1 MISPAVLS
9 AVIVVLI
16 VAFIFFLINSR
27 LHWKKMAANAKG
39 AAIMAGEIAN
49 SNLNKLADCDI
60 KLRNERIWRQQDRQL
75 ITGELMAQFKTKFD
89 DLERLQA
96 ERKALS
102 LKCDFKSLEMLV
114 RRAETM
120 PQIQMPKGIK
130 IFTDE
135 LGNMLFSPGA
145 VGMPKRYFVYIHR
158 PNRVKVWG
166 KQFHV
171 TERPDFA
178 GVPFAKLTFVADEW
192 LTHGEVINKIRAAAY
207 QLHADQ
213 AIKTV

>member
-1 MISPAVLS
+1 MTPPAVLS

-16 VAFIFFLINSR
+16 VAFIFAVNSR
-27 LHWKKMAANAKG
+27 NYWKKMAANAKG
-39 AAIMAGEIAN
+39 AAIMAGELAN
-49 SNLNKLADCDI
+49 SNLNKLTDCDI

-75 ITGELMAQFKTKFD
+75 ITAKLMAQFKSKFD

-96 ERKALS
+96 ERNALS

-145 VGMPKRYFVYIHR
+145 VGMPKRYFVYIQR

-213 AIKTV
+213 AIKFV